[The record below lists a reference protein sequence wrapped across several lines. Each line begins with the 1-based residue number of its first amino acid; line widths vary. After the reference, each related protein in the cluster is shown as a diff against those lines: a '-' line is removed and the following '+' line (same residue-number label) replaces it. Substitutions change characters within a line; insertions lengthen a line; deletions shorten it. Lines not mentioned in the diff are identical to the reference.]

1 MNKTPH
7 LIIIEKFHLIED
19 NCIVLSDEKYIY
31 NENRNKNKIYYDT
44 IKIGKNIV
52 VSQRVPKY
60 MNLKAES
67 TKGNC
72 IYILC
77 NCKERFIIENAV
89 FFSESGIL
97 IDNNEISAIF
107 NGFILLAI
115 IVFDK
120 KCQSSP
126 ILLSENDIQLV
137 KKTSYNQV
145 KHTNSY
151 HFETKGNIYGFGYT
165 VKYEKKKTRIFLWEI
180 LLQ

>member
-1 MNKTPH
+1 MQ
-7 LIIIEKFHLIED
+7 L
-19 NCIVLSDEKYIY
+19 
-31 NENRNKNKIYYDT
+31 
-44 IKIGKNIV
+44 
-52 VSQRVPKY
+52 QRKVYHRK
-60 MNLKAES
+60 
-67 TKGNC
+67 C
-72 IYILC
+72 C
-77 NCKERFIIENAV
+77 

-126 ILLSENDIQLV
+126 ILLSENDIRLV
-137 KKTSYNQV
+137 KKTSYNQI

-165 VKYEKKKTRIFLWEI
+165 VKYEKKKKQGYSYGKYSYSKLSY
-180 LLQ
+180 